1 MTRSEAR
8 RKLLARRPNKS
19 DMLGIFLLL
28 FPFIALLTPLTQVTA
43 DYQSPFYQLLFYY
56 KMISLVVILFLYVN
70 QGSWG
75 SFDKSVLVF
84 LGFWAIAVFIN
95 SNDISSVVNEMGAI
109 IFYCCMFGYYVRK
122 SPAGFLFVYFICL
135 GFMLFLNLFYLI
147 VYPDGLFQ
155 TDSIWNSSRINFLGL
170 DNQISPLLFIWFIL
184 FYLTRRI
191 GYYRKVINVFG
202 LLVICGNIIML
213 NVGTLYTAALLFML
227 SMFLYRRVPKLF
239 QMKAALLIIFIV
251 FLSIVL
257 LRLQYLFEFFIVDI
271 LNKDITLTGR
281 LVIWDEAI
289 MLFSNQPF
297 FGYGLSSIGWLVQG
311 NRHAHNTILQI
322 LLQCGLIGFFAFFAV
337 IWRALRTFFIKK
349 YQHKPYYV
357 FFTIIFIAYNFA
369 CLTEVYLLT
378 YYIIILLFFFYA
390 RFFDLAVEK
399 RYKTLI
405 KKMNI

>member
-1 MTRSEAR
+1 MTRSVAI

-28 FPFIALLTPLTQVTA
+28 FPFIALLTPLTQVTT

-56 KMISLVVILFLYVN
+56 KLISLVVILFLYVN
-70 QGSWG
+70 QGSLS
-75 SFDKSVLVF
+75 SFDKSVLIF
-84 LGFWAIAVFIN
+84 LGVWAIAVFIN

-184 FYLTRRI
+184 FYLARRI

-202 LLVICGNIIML
+202 VLVICGNTIML

-239 QMKAALLIIFIV
+239 RMKAALLIIFIV

-297 FGYGLSSIGWLVQG
+297 FGYGLSSIGW
-311 NRHAHNTILQI
+311 
-322 LLQCGLIGFFAFFAV
+322 
-337 IWRALRTFFIKK
+337 
-349 YQHKPYYV
+349 
-357 FFTIIFIAYNFA
+357 
-369 CLTEVYLLT
+369 
-378 YYIIILLFFFYA
+378 
-390 RFFDLAVEK
+390 
-399 RYKTLI
+399 
-405 KKMNI
+405 

>member
-1 MTRSEAR
+1 MTRSVAI

-28 FPFIALLTPLTQVTA
+28 FPFIALLTPLTQVTT

-56 KMISLVVILFLYVN
+56 KMVSLVVILFLYVN
-70 QGSWG
+70 QGSLR

-84 LGFWAIAVFIN
+84 LGVWAIAVFIN
-95 SNDISSVVNEMGAI
+95 SNDISSIVNEMGAI

-184 FYLTRRI
+184 FYLTKRI
-191 GYYRKVINVFG
+191 GYYRKAINVFG
-202 LLVICGNIIML
+202 LLVICGNIILL
-213 NVGTLYTAALLFML
+213 NVGTLYTAALLFVL

-239 QMKAALLIIFIV
+239 QMKTALLIIFIV
-251 FLSIVL
+251 FLSVVL

-289 MLFSNQPF
+289 ILFSNQPF

-322 LLQCGLIGFFAFFAV
+322 LLQCGLIGFLAFFTV
-337 IWRALRTFFIKK
+337 IWRALRIFFIKK
-349 YQHKPYYV
+349 YRLKPYYV
-357 FFTIIFIAYNFA
+357 FFTIMFIAYNFA

-378 YYIIILLFFFYA
+378 YYIIILLFLFYA
-390 RFFDLAVEK
+390 RFFDLAVDK
-399 RYKTLI
+399 RYKAVI
-405 KKMNI
+405 KK